1 MNETL
6 NPVAMNRPRGRA
18 PLLLLLA
25 LAMAGCSS
33 LTTTAYQTPPASLPA
48 AWQEPAV
55 STAEHLAANDRWW
68 ERFDDPALTALI
80 EEALARN
87 NALASAAV
95 RVRRAQ
101 LSAGL
106 VEQQQKPVV
115 TGSLGASASRRL
127 DDNAMRSSRS
137 FSADLSVSY
146 EADLWGRLGH
156 ITDTARWEAEATE
169 QDRQAVANA
178 LVATTAQTYWQLAFL
193 NQRIESAEE
202 SLAFARRTL
211 ELVRV
216 QREAGSASG
225 LELAEAEQSLAAQQ
239 AARASLEQQ
248 RAATRHALALLL
260 DRPPQAE
267 VPDPQRLPRQAL
279 PEVAAGLPAELLARR
294 PDLRAA
300 EARLRGGQAAIDAG
314 EAGLYPALGLTAG
327 VGTAS
332 DELVKLLSNPVGSLA
347 AAVALPFLQWEER
360 RLDIRISEA
369 DYEAAAIDFRQ
380 TLYDALG
387 EVEDALSA
395 RQQLALREQRLQE
408 ALDAAV
414 RAERLY
420 EVRWRAGAE
429 PLRVLLEAQESRRQ
443 AELALDANRL
453 DALSTHAAL
462 VLALGGDA
470 LVPADTPVARLR
482 RHE

>member
-1 MNETL
+1 MNDPKTI
-6 NPVAMNRPRGRA
+6 RPRRRT
-18 PLLLLLA
+18 PLVLLWG
-25 LAMAGCSS
+25 LAMAGCST
-33 LTTTAYQTPPASLPA
+33 LTTTAYQTPPASVPP
-48 AWQEPAV
+48 AWQQPTA
-55 STAEHLAANDRWW
+55 STAERVTNDRWW
-68 ERFDDPALTALI
+68 QRFDDPALTALV

-101 LSAGL
+101 LAGGL
-106 VEQQQKPVV
+106 VAQQEKPVV
-115 TGSLGASASRRL
+115 SGSLGASTNRRF
-127 DDNAMRSSRS
+127 DDNAFGSGRDLSSS
-137 FSADLSVSY
+137 LSVSY
-146 EADLWGRLGH
+146 EVDLWGRLGH
-156 ITDTARWEAEATE
+156 ITDSARWEAEATE
-169 QDRQAVANA
+169 QDRQAIAAA

-193 NQRIESAEE
+193 NQRIASAEE

-211 ELVRV
+211 ALVRV
-216 QREAGSASG
+216 QREAGSVSG
-225 LELAEAEQSLAAQQ
+225 LELAEAEQSLANQQ

-267 VPDPQRLPRQAL
+267 VPDPRRLPAQAL
-279 PEVAAGLPAELLARR
+279 PEVAAGLPMQVMARR

-300 EARLRGGQAAIDAG
+300 EARLRGGQAAVDAS

-327 VGTAS
+327 VGSAS
-332 DELVKLLSNPVGSLA
+332 RELVNLLSNPVGSLA
-347 AAVALPFLQWEER
+347 AALTLPFLQWQER
-360 RLDIRISEA
+360 RLDIGISQA
-369 DYEAAAIDFRQ
+369 DFDAAAIDFRQ

-395 RQQLALREQRLQE
+395 RTQLAVREQRLRE
-408 ALDAAV
+408 ALDAAL

-470 LVPADTPVARLR
+470 LLPTEAPAARLAAGEAR
-482 RHE
+482 